1 MITGIA
7 FPISSVRFPL
17 SLAAFIEGQ
26 ERGLGR
32 TLDSVERTTAAQAVE
47 FINYAYEAGRIGGD
61 VPEVT
66 PDGKADTARFYTSL
80 ATWTRA
86 AWLTGCK
93 DAKTD
98 RRAFIRTFGRTPDS
112 NTELAAWV
120 AVLGHKEDTAR
131 K

>member
-1 MITGIA
+1 MMTGIA
-7 FPISSVRFPL
+7 FPISSARFPL

-32 TLDSVERTTAAQAVE
+32 KMDSVERTTAAQAVE
-47 FINYAYEAGRIGGD
+47 FINYAYEAGRAGAD
-61 VPEVT
+61 APEVT

-93 DAKTD
+93 DAKND
-98 RRAFIRTFGRTPDS
+98 RRAFIRTLGRKPDS
-112 NTELAAWV
+112 HEELAEWMEI
-120 AVLGHKEDTAR
+120 LGRKEDTAR